1 MTDTPQL
8 RDRIADA
15 VRSAPT
21 GRFNVA
27 TITDAVLAVVQPD
40 LDRARAEQ
48 RSGCPDPIE
57 CDHEAEAGQLRA
69 ELARVNDALRAAGIE
84 HPHGAAGVR
93 DLAAMAN
100 GRAEELATARAAAL
114 REAAAMLRKY
124 CPTHG
129 AEDTC
134 LMDCH
139 CAGADEINR
148 DAKKIAPPAP
158 TT

>member
-8 RDRIADA
+8 RERIAAIRAEFERTTRPEWRD
-15 VRSAPT
+15 VHPT
-21 GRFNVA
+21 GLL
-27 TITDAVLAVVQPD
+27 LAEI
-40 LDRARAEQ
+40 DR
-48 RSGCPDPIE
+48 
-57 CDHEAEAGQLRA
+57 LNA
-69 ELARVNDALRAAGIE
+69 ELAHVNDALRAADIE
-84 HPHGAAGVR
+84 HPLGAQGVR

-100 GRAEELATARAAAL
+100 GRAEELATARAVGM

-139 CAGADEINR
+139 CAGADEIDR
-148 DAKKIAPPAP
+148 DARDATPSAP